1 MKKTS
6 VNKNLNVGRL
16 TLGLALAVMLSPH
29 DLVAASGGT
38 SVVNFTAETTMINTG
53 AESGVGFGIVDASGK
68 VTETM
73 SRQGNAGNQRLMI
86 STADLKPNTA
96 YGLIAY
102 LGDDTNAT
110 GITITNFTTNLKGVF
125 MVTY

>member
-1 MKKTS
+1 MKLKRSKNERNSMKRTS
-6 VNKNLNVGRL
+6 VNKNKTLNVWRMAF
-16 TLGLALAVMLSPH
+16 GLALAAMLSPH
-29 DLVAASGGT
+29 DLVAAPRET

-73 SRQGNAGNQRLMI
+73 SRQGNAGNDRLMI

-96 YGLIAY
+96 Y
-102 LGDDTNAT
+102 
-110 GITITNFTTNLKGVF
+110 
-125 MVTY
+125 